1 MPGLYYEDF
10 AEGRSWTTP
19 SRALGEAEVM
29 AFAELSGDRTYLHTD
44 AEAAARGPFGE
55 RVAHGLLGLSVLSGL
70 MINLG
75 IVEGTVEAFLGLAWR
90 FTGPIRFG
98 DQVRGEIPPRG
109 HEWEAV
115 CLRVRREVLPPH
127 QELVNVVPGGLHV
140 HHVGHETIRPLDP
153 TWRSQ
158 DHTS

>member
-44 AEAAARGPFGE
+44 AQAAARGPFGE

-98 DQVRGEIPPRG
+98 DQVRGEI
-109 HEWEAV
+109 AV
-115 CLRVRREVLPPH
+115 QARRLSRKGQGLVTFALKMKNQKDETVQEGEFTLMVRRKEKT
-127 QELVNVVPGGLHV
+127 G
-140 HHVGHETIRPLDP
+140 
-153 TWRSQ
+153 
-158 DHTS
+158 

>member
-44 AEAAARGPFGE
+44 AQAAARGPFGE

-98 DQVRGEIPPRG
+98 DQVRGEI
-109 HEWEAV
+109 AV
-115 CLRVRREVLPPH
+115 KGRRLSRKGQGLVTFALKMKNQKDETVQEGEFTLMVRRKEKT
-127 QELVNVVPGGLHV
+127 G
-140 HHVGHETIRPLDP
+140 
-153 TWRSQ
+153 
-158 DHTS
+158 

>member
-1 MPGLYYEDF
+1 MPGLFYEDF

-44 AEAAARGPFGE
+44 AQAAARGPFGE
-55 RVAHGLLGLSVLSGL
+55 QVAHGLLGLSVLSGL

-98 DQVRGEIPPRG
+98 DQVRGEI
-109 HEWEAV
+109 AV
-115 CLRVRREVLPPH
+115 QARRLSRKGQGLVTFALKMKNQKDETVQEGEFTLMVRRKEKT
-127 QELVNVVPGGLHV
+127 G
-140 HHVGHETIRPLDP
+140 
-153 TWRSQ
+153 
-158 DHTS
+158 

>member
-1 MPGLYYEDF
+1 MLFYEDF
-10 AEGRSWTTP
+10 GEGRSWTTA
-19 SRALGEAEVM
+19 SRALGEAEVA

-44 AEAAARGPFGE
+44 PEAAARGPFGE

-98 DQVRGEIPPRG
+98 DQVRGEI
-109 HEWEAV
+109 AV
-115 CLRVRREVLPPH
+115 QARRLSRKGQGLVTFALKMKNQKDETVQEGEFTLMVRRK
-127 QELVNVVPGGLHV
+127 G
-140 HHVGHETIRPLDP
+140 
-153 TWRSQ
+153 
-158 DHTS
+158 